1 MQGKVSPMPS
11 GTGSGVQS
19 AAAVTGSLSRE
30 ETGNSPTSGQSLA
43 GGGTGGARAL
53 DSLHRAQ
60 EGGLAK
66 DLGAPVF
73 PTQVRFPERVPCPRE
88 GLWHRPWGWGTV
100 TPPPNPALL
109 PLLGSSQRQPRENTM
124 RRKQNGQSHCF

>member
-66 DLGAPVF
+66 DRGPRSSPLKSDFQRGCPV
-73 PTQVRFPERVPCPRE
+73 PGKGC
-88 GLWHRPWGWGTV
+88 GTG
-100 TPPPNPALL
+100 P
-109 PLLGSSQRQPRENTM
+109 GGGEQ
-124 RRKQNGQSHCF
+124 